1 MSVKKND
8 LFMGLYLLAAV
19 IFFIISIPSWLLD
32 IMLAIN
38 IGIALIILF
47 NTLYAKEVLDMAA
60 YPTMLLFTTLFRIS
74 LNVSST
80 KLILK
85 NGDAGHVVE
94 TFGEFVGGGNLI
106 IGVIIF
112 VIIIIIQFIVINKG
126 TERVSEVTARFT
138 LDAILFHNVEQADV
152 SCTRNQ
158 AAIVQVPL
166 RIRKRHSE
174 ERSYSRKTAS
184 LVLWMVRQSS

>member
-85 NGDAGHVVE
+85 MVMPDM
-94 TFGEFVGGGNLI
+94 LL
-106 IGVIIF
+106 
-112 VIIIIIQFIVINKG
+112 K
-126 TERVSEVTARFT
+126 
-138 LDAILFHNVEQADV
+138 
-152 SCTRNQ
+152 
-158 AAIVQVPL
+158 
-166 RIRKRHSE
+166 HSE
-174 ERSYSRKTAS
+174 N
-184 LVLWMVRQSS
+184 LWAAVI

>member
-138 LDAILFHNVEQADV
+138 LDAMAGKQMAIDSDLNTGAITDKE
-152 SCTRNQ
+152 
-158 AAIVQVPL
+158 AAL
-166 RIRKRHSE
+166 RR
-174 ERSYSRKTAS
+174 RSYSRKTAS